1 MTGYAIPWDHKYT
14 SLLMYFSHQTG
25 RLNEVYVGQFL
36 GNHA

>member
-1 MTGYAIPWDHKYT
+1 MTGYTIPWDHKYT
-14 SLLMYFSHQTG
+14 SVLVDFSFQTG